1 MASSFRE
8 KSVLLLPRLMPMN
21 ANTPNCWYKSTR
33 LVLTAVVLLSL
44 GIFFAWTTSKRAHL
58 TQTSPSGELGTH
70 VAAKASQPPQSS
82 LPATHERTAVQ
93 LATRRLSAQRILT
106 YGRGDGQ
113 LGMVHEKDQPQVGPE
128 SFAVGKD
135 GTILVADVVNRRVA
149 IYSRDGTYLR
159 AIELP
164 GIALG
169 DVTTDAQGRVYVY
182 DQVRRAL
189 HQYDAQG
196 TPQGALDLKPAD
208 IDTRGYFHVAG
219 NSVYFA
225 DAALR
230 DVLVATL
237 QDGVLTPADTTVA
250 RTTDG
255 IHGDSGRIYSM
266 SLDNGQ
272 VLRLQLRDPAAESVA
287 QSVEIPLPG
296 IVSARFAGEDE
307 AKRFYIQTER
317 LDGSSIALE
326 VLAFSPSGEQLA
338 ATRMPEN
345 DYAIWIAKLVDV
357 RTDGTIV
364 QFLPQHEQAK
374 LNLFAN

>member
-1 MASSFRE
+1 
-8 KSVLLLPRLMPMN
+8 MPMS
-21 ANTPNCWYKSTR
+21 ANTPNGRCKSTR
-33 LVLTAVVLLSL
+33 CVLTAGVLFVL
-44 GIFFAWTTSKRAHL
+44 GFFFAWTTAKRANP
-58 TQTSPSGELGTH
+58 TQSPPSGDLGTC
-70 VAAKASQPPQSS
+70 VAAKSWQAPQSRPS
-82 LPATHERTAVQ
+82 ATHDRAVAQ
-93 LATRRLSAQRILT
+93 LATSRLRAQRILT
-106 YGRGDGQ
+106 YGHGDGQ
-113 LGMVHEKDQPQVGPE
+113 LGMVHEQDQPQVGPE

-135 GTILVADVVNRRVA
+135 GTILVADVVNQRIAV
-149 IYSRDGTYLR
+149 YSRDGTYLR

-164 GIALG
+164 GIVLG
-169 DVTTDAQGRVYVY
+169 DVTADAQGRVYAY

-196 TPQGALDLKPAD
+196 TPQSTLDLKPAD
-208 IDTRGYFHVAG
+208 INIRGYFHVAG

-237 QDGVLTPADTTVA
+237 QDGVLRPADTAVA
-250 RTTDG
+250 CTTDG
-255 IHGDSGRIYSM
+255 VHGDSGRIYSM
-266 SLDNGQ
+266 SLDKGQ
-272 VLRLQLRDPAAESVA
+272 TLRLQLRDSATQSVA
-287 QSVEIPLPG
+287 QSLEVPLPG

-374 LNLFAN
+374 LNLFTN